1 MAKVT
6 PWPDPGLP
14 DAVEYDSDEFERI
27 RRRAIDGLLSLP
39 RVGMG
44 VGGLLLGTR
53 DSGVIRIISSQE
65 ISCAHA
71 FGPGFRLTDAEIA
84 AALEAAPRP
93 DGMQVVGWYC
103 SKPRGAPELTAED
116 EQLFDAL
123 CPLPWQIAL
132 LILPS
137 TVDVTR
143 AAVRTRT
150 NRGTLLPL
158 PKTEP
163 TVDEVIPEKTA
174 PAARPTPPEPPTAR
188 PEPLFAVPP
197 PRRRVSRLPRWAAVA
212 ALCSLSALGVF
223 ASRGLWW
230 PKPKLELRSFD
241 SGDALTIEWNSSA
254 VRGMD
259 NGYLEIQ
266 DGGESQIY
274 LLSASQLRA
283 GTVSYPRRTGKV
295 SAILRAGDIEEAV
308 TFTGPPPPIMKR

>member
-132 LILPS
+132 SILPS
-137 TVDVTR
+137 
-143 AAVRTRT
+143 
-150 NRGTLLPL
+150 
-158 PKTEP
+158 TEP